1 MIGTPA
7 PGYTGLQIASLIM
20 AIASCFLAAGVY
32 KHKPEIRAWLYP
44 PMAVLFDVI
53 AFYIA
58 VIVDHY
64 TNFFA
69 VDFSYWSSIL
79 RFHTIATFCLELGI
93 FYVIYVAFK
102 DKG

>member
-1 MIGTPA
+1 MIGSPA
-7 PGYTGLQIASLIM
+7 PGYTGLQIASLIG
-20 AIASCFLAAGVY
+20 AIVSCFLVAGIY
-32 KHKPEIRAWLYP
+32 KRLPEVRAWLYP
-44 PMAVLFDVI
+44 PMTVLLDII
-53 AFYIA
+53 AFYTA

-64 TNFFA
+64 TDFFA